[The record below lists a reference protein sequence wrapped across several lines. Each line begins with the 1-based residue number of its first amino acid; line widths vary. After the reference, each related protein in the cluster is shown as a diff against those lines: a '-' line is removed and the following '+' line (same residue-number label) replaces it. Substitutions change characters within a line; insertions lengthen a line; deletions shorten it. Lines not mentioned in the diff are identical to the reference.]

1 MRALIV
7 LATCALLLSRAAVAA
22 DTAPVPALCRQETPL
37 VRKLW
42 LHGLYD
48 APAAIDALMVDA
60 IDGKLPQVRQ
70 QLAQLKP
77 ADMVRWRQTAMLTA
91 AYAGRA
97 TVVDGLLDDGA
108 AVDGAGWIPPM
119 QDSFYRQALD
129 NMQHDPHFG
138 GPHAVKA
145 LSAAGVITNRPQQI
159 GPAIIAAA
167 DCGDLATLDVLLR
180 HHANL
185 GWRPTPHS
193 ADALVIA
200 TVHGDAAIVQR
211 LLDHGADPCIDDRFI
226 QSHKPGVSLA
236 TIGQHSGLP
245 ALLTRQL
252 SCPAVAAVH

>member
-7 LATCALLLSRAAVAA
+7 LAACALLLSRAAVAA
-22 DTAPVPALCRQETPL
+22 DTSPVHALCRQDTPL
-37 VRKLW
+37 VRELW

-77 ADMVRWRQTAMLTA
+77 ADMARWRQTAMLTA
-91 AYAGRA
+91 AHAGQA

-108 AVDGAGWIPPM
+108 AVDGVGWIPPM
-119 QDSFYRQALD
+119 KDSFYRQTVH
-129 NMQHDPHFG
+129 NMKQDPHFG
-138 GPHAVKA
+138 GPRAVNA
-145 LSAAGVITNRPQQI
+145 LSAAGVISNQEQQL
-159 GPAIIAAA
+159 GPAIIVAA
-167 DCGDLATLDVLLR
+167 DCGDTTTLDVLLR
-180 HHANL
+180 HHVNL

-236 TIGQHSGLP
+236 TIGQHSGLS
-245 ALLTRQL
+245 ASLTRRL
-252 SCPAVAAVH
+252 SCPAVAAAH

>member
-1 MRALIV
+1 MRALIALV
-7 LATCALLLSRAAVAA
+7 TCALLLSRAAVAA
-22 DTAPVPALCRQETPL
+22 DTAPAPELCRQEAPL

-42 LHGLYD
+42 LHSLYD

-70 QLAQLKP
+70 QLARLKP
-77 ADMVRWRQTAMLTA
+77 ADMARWRQTAMLTA
-91 AYAGRA
+91 AYAGQTA
-97 TVVDGLLDDGA
+97 VVDGLLDDGA

-119 QDSFYRQALD
+119 QDNFYRLTVD
-129 NMQHDPHFG
+129 NMKHDPHFG

-145 LSAAGVITNRPQQI
+145 LSAAGLIANRPQQI

-185 GWRPTPHS
+185 GWRSTPHS

-226 QSHKPGVSLA
+226 QSHKPGASLA
-236 TIGQHSGLP
+236 TISQHSGLP
-245 ALLTRQL
+245 ASLTRRL

>member
-7 LATCALLLSRAAVAA
+7 LVTCALLLSRAVVAA
-22 DTAPVPALCRQETPL
+22 DTAPAPELCRQETPL

-77 ADMVRWRQTAMLTA
+77 ADVARWRQTAMLTA
-91 AYAGRA
+91 AYAGQA
-97 TVVDGLLDDGA
+97 AVVDGLLDDGV
-108 AVDGAGWIPPM
+108 AVDGMGWIPAM
-119 QDSFYRQALD
+119 KDSFYRQTVD
-129 NMQHDPHFG
+129 DMKQDPHFG

-145 LSAAGVITNRPQQI
+145 LSAAGVIANQGQQL
-159 GPAIIAAA
+159 GPAIIVAA
-167 DCGDLATLDVLLR
+167 DCGDATTLDVLLR
-180 HHANL
+180 HHVNL
-185 GWRPTPHS
+185 GRRPTPHS

-200 TVHGDAAIVQR
+200 TVHGDAAVVQR
-211 LLDHGADPCIDDRFI
+211 LLDHGADPCIDDHFI
-226 QSHKPGVSLA
+226 QLHQPGVSLA

-245 ALLTRQL
+245 PSLTRRL
-252 SCPAVAAVH
+252 SYPAVAAVH